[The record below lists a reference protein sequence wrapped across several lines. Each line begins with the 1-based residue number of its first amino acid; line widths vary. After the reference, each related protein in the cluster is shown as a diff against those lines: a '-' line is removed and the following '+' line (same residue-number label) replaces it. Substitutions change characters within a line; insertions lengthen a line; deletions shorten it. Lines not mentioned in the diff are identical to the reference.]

1 MTTRLDGVGPDGEA
15 PDPPVGGDEGADGD
29 TDVEPRV
36 GRAVDVDVGVGVGV
50 DKGAGLLPAR
60 TLVSDGR
67 SPAFQARTSAPT
79 PTAEAATAVSG
90 LTR

>member
-1 MTTRLDGVGPDGEA
+1 MTCRLDGVGADGEGT
-15 PDPPVGGDEGADGD
+15 DPPADVDEGAEGD
-29 TDVEPRV
+29 ADVESRV
-36 GRAVDVDVGVGVGV
+36 GRAVDVDE
-50 DKGAGLLPAR
+50 GAGLLPA

-67 SPAFQARTSAPT
+67 SPAFQARTNAPT